1 MAECFSCSS
10 PEGKKKQ
17 KKSENAS
24 SGWWGGE
31 RASGL
36 SPANAARPALRQKCQ
51 RPEKSP
57 LNGGFVVRRRPSL
70 APRVC
75 THSVCACWRRMMLTP
90 HHVPAASCRRD
101 EAIIAVL
108 IFARFEGVRARS
120 PVLRFEGV
128 PAPSP
133 VLVLLLMLLLPL
145 PLPLPLPLGIG
156 T

>member
-1 MAECFSCSS
+1 
-10 PEGKKKQ
+10 
-17 KKSENAS
+17 
-24 SGWWGGE
+24 
-31 RASGL
+31 
-36 SPANAARPALRQKCQ
+36 
-51 RPEKSP
+51 
-57 LNGGFVVRRRPSL
+57 
-70 APRVC
+70 
-75 THSVCACWRRMMLTP
+75 MMLTP